1 MLSRAATSLT
11 LLGRHLERA
20 DHLARILG
28 VHVALSL
35 DRADE
40 PGPDFWVRFMELAGW
55 HASDTGKR
63 EQAVEMLVAGTLGP
77 SVRASIAAARLA
89 AQAVRPSLPS
99 ELYEQV
105 NALHWRVQEAVWQ
118 PDLYQ
123 FLMDVQMS
131 IRLVDGLLEDTMFHD
146 EARDFVRLGKFIE
159 RAANVTHVVTQKSAE
174 LADSPEDALEW
185 TAVLKSCFAFESY
198 QSRYPGGVTPDRVI
212 ECLLLDRSLPR
223 SARFPT
229 NTALETVMEVRLRPM
244 DGNGQRCLDFKL
256 ELSHGVK
263 ARAYVDG
270 FGNHVHYFNL
280 VRPHSGLS
288 VISRSTVETGL
299 DPDAEPGEELVQDF
313 LRFRSPVK
321 EVDGVVELARR
332 HEIADRASPESVE
345 HALDEVALTIS
356 REFTYDRTVT
366 NVYSSVDEVL
376 ELRAGV
382 CQDFAHLFI
391 AASRTMGVPARYVSG
406 YIHSPG
412 EM

>member
-1 MLSRAATSLT
+1 MLSSAATSLT

-28 VHVALSL
+28 VHVSLSL
-35 DRADE
+35 DRTDE

-63 EQAVEMLVAGTLGP
+63 DQAVEMVVAGTLGP

-105 NALHWRVQEAVWQ
+105 NALHWRVQKAVWQ

-146 EARDFVRLGKFIE
+146 EARDFVRLGKFLE
-159 RAANVTHVVTQKSAE
+159 RAANVTHVVTYKSAD
-174 LADSPEDALEW
+174 LADTPEDALEW

-223 SARFPT
+223 SARFST
-229 NTALETVMEVRLRPM
+229 NTALEAVARIEGKSRRSRPLRLLARL
-244 DGNGQRCLDFKL
+244 NGMYQHANPESNGEHCLDFKL

-332 HEIADRASPESVE
+332 HAIADPDSAESVE
-345 HALDEVALTIS
+345 GALDELALTIS
-356 REFTYDRTVT
+356 RE
-366 NVYSSVDEVL
+366 
-376 ELRAGV
+376 
-382 CQDFAHLFI
+382 
-391 AASRTMGVPARYVSG
+391 
-406 YIHSPG
+406 
-412 EM
+412 